1 VLGDVYSLDYS
12 YMLREELRRKEN
24 PLFNEEVC
32 DRLGRCIF
40 DSNCYVNLFLDQ
52 AQLDGNCVK
61 ALFLPWRRFDFD
73 NSHREITRNENCTRH
88 ILQENRDEESK
99 RVEVKSEAGI
109 IKLDFSSNPKIGLDG
124 IMNLSFLLY
133 NNSVL
138 RELLLANMRM
148 GIEGITA
155 LVDII
160 SSKHA
165 TLNALKVLDVGYN
178 RLKNH

>member
-1 VLGDVYSLDYS
+1 
-12 YMLREELRRKEN
+12 
-24 PLFNEEVC
+24 
-32 DRLGRCIF
+32 
-40 DSNCYVNLFLDQ
+40 
-52 AQLDGNCVK
+52 
-61 ALFLPWRRFDFD
+61 
-73 NSHREITRNENCTRH
+73 
-88 ILQENRDEESK
+88 
-99 RVEVKSEAGI
+99 
-109 IKLDFSSNPKIGLDG
+109 
-124 IMNLSFLLY
+124 MNLSFLLY